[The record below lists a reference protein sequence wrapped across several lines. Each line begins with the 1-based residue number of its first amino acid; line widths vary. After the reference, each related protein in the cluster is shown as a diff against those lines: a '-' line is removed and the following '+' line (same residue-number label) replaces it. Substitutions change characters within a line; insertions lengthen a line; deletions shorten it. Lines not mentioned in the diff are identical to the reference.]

1 MKDALLTVLAT
12 VLSVL
17 ITGIGLFLVIYFLQG
32 EIGIIAFIVGLV
44 GYFIALRPSITEL
57 ENTFK
62 KFFKVDQE

>member
-32 EIGIIAFIVGLV
+32 EIGIIPFLLGLV
-44 GYFIALRPSITEL
+44 GYFIAIRPSVEEWEINL
-57 ENTFK
+57 K
-62 KFFKVDQE
+62 KFFKVKD

>member
-32 EIGIIAFIVGLV
+32 EIGIIAFIVGLI
-44 GYFIALRPSITEL
+44 GYFIALRPSITEW

>member
-1 MKDALLTVLAT
+1 MKDALLTVLST

-32 EIGIIAFIVGLV
+32 EIGIIPFLVGLV
-44 GYFIALRPSITEL
+44 GYFITLRPSIIEW

-62 KFFKVDQE
+62 KIFKID

>member
-44 GYFIALRPSITEL
+44 GYFIALRPSITEW